1 MVITDKR
8 IRELSIDSSLIAP
21 FNENNL
27 QSESYDITIGNKI
40 TLFKKEIF
48 CLDISDQAEINKIY
62 NEMDFPSDGYV
73 LSPKEY
79 ILVALNETV
88 SLPDNI
94 TAHIRP
100 KTSYTRL
107 GVMISAQHCN
117 SSYSGQLRLG
127 VFNATEY
134 PIRIRKGYPIAQ
146 IVFEELDQIPSENKL
161 YRNKPNAHYQNEDGE
176 FRGAKFDDEF
186 LNKCVDEMLK

>member
-1 MVITDKR
+1 
-8 IRELSIDSSLIAP
+8 
-21 FNENNL
+21 
-27 QSESYDITIGNKI
+27 
-40 TLFKKEIF
+40 
-48 CLDISDQAEINKIY
+48 
-62 NEMDFPSDGYV
+62 MDFPSDGYV

-79 ILVALNETV
+79 ILVAINETV